1 MEAVWVILYE
11 YLKVLFCSGS
21 VGLGA
26 GFGAFQSLSRLSV
39 GLVFVVFK
47 YRPFLIVL
55 FGFVSSNRANTCSTK
70 LNTLPVLGLP
80 LPCAVTF

>member
-1 MEAVWVILYE
+1 M
-11 YLKVLFCSGS
+11 LFWSGS

-47 YRPFLIVL
+47 YRPFLIDL
-55 FGFVSSNRANTCSTK
+55 FGFC
-70 LNTLPVLGLP
+70 
-80 LPCAVTF
+80 F